1 MKKVGKHPIYT
12 IVTTNP
18 GNIFINVLE
27 FDLGSLQYQL
37 KTSPV
42 QLPSSGTVNW
52 GNFIVINIK
61 DLLDTTPVQRS
72 IPLGNIYMWELQE
85 EKSAFSIY
93 QTKYSKQLY
102 L

>member
-18 GNIFINVLE
+18 GNIFINILE

-42 QLPSSGTVNW
+42 QLPSSGNTLYRT
-52 GNFIVINIK
+52 K
-61 DLLDTTPVQRS
+61 DD
-72 IPLGNIYMWELQE
+72 
-85 EKSAFSIY
+85 
-93 QTKYSKQLY
+93 
-102 L
+102 